1 METWFKFIH
10 FIENLIG
17 LYEFKS
23 FFCFEKNC
31 DYNVY
36 KCIYIIATSRK
47 DISSSIE
54 DIEVHQI
61 VSVKWKQVG
70 NLQ

>member
-23 FFCFEKNC
+23 FFCFEKTVTIM
-31 DYNVY
+31 YIS
-36 KCIYIIATSRK
+36 IYIIATSRK